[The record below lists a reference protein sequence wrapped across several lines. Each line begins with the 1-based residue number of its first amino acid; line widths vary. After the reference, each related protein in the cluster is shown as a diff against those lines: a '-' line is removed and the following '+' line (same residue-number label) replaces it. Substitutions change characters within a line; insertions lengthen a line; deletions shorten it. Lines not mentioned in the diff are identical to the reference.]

1 MKSVFEMN
9 VKRKSFLEGVAYIFV
24 VGWVPC
30 HHSMA
35 RSQVADGGSCP
46 DSEGSCECIE

>member
-9 VKRKSFLEGVAYIFV
+9 IKRKLFLEGMACNVH
-24 VGWVPC
+24 VGWAPC

-46 DSEGSCECIE
+46 DSEGSCEYTE